1 MTQSALKDV
10 TCNHWFY
17 LPSEKQTRGKT
28 KLLFLTG
35 RTILLIVM
43 TTTSSVCQV
52 GGKEK
57 KYIWLNLL
65 RKTQFKNIKQT
76 ADLFDG

>member
-10 TCNHWFY
+10 TCNHWFH

-35 RTILLIVM
+35 RTVLLIAM
-43 TTTSSVCQV
+43 TTTSSVCLV

-57 KYIWLNLL
+57 KNIWLNLL
-65 RKTQFKNIKQT
+65 RKTQFESIKQT
-76 ADLFDG
+76 ADLLDG